1 MKASSL
7 CGVETLAAFFV
18 TTLQWQSISVSRF
31 LPLLVPILTLSLS
44 LSLSPPFSSLAAL
57 LNLEELRRT
66 RVVAQSA

>member
-44 LSLSPPFSSLAAL
+44 LSSFLFACSSSQSRRI
-57 LNLEELRRT
+57 EED
-66 RVVAQSA
+66 

>member
-31 LPLLVPILTLSLS
+31 LPLLVLILTLSLS
-44 LSLSPPFSSLAAL
+44 LSLSLSSFLFACSSSQSRRI
-57 LNLEELRRT
+57 EED
-66 RVVAQSA
+66 